1 MQENLNILW
10 SQCQQILRDNLS
22 QSAYQT
28 WFASVNAIQWENNLL
43 VLQVRSQ
50 FIVDY
55 IEDNYLDLLS
65 RVLRKVFG
73 ANVRLEYRVMMAGSS
88 VDIPSDNIKLQNA
101 APIAPMVQGMAP
113 IRNDWES
120 HLNQQYTFSNY
131 IKGEPNK
138 LARAA
143 AVEIAKNPG
152 KTIFNPLFLFGG
164 SGVGKTHLANAIGNE
179 VCALN
184 PNARVLY
191 VSANTFKLQFQDAV
205 NHNRVP
211 DFLMFYQSVD
221 VLIVDDIQ
229 YFADL
234 KGTQD
239 TFFQIFNHLQQTHKQ
254 LILTSD
260 RSPMEL
266 RGMQERLLS
275 RFKWGLAAEITR
287 PDYALRKDILAYRL
301 HKDGIKLSDDIVE
314 YIATNVTENV
324 RDLEGVLASL
334 LAYSTL
340 TDSPIDIT
348 LAQTAVGRLVQL
360 QPKTYN
366 PKDIIEIAKYLYG
379 IFGLD
384 FELTLSTRPDDFMGD
399 IELWNEAEANL
410 RSVLDELCGENQYR
424 INEGDGAFYGPK
436 IDIKMKDCLGREWQM
451 GTVQVDFQL
460 PLRFNLSYIDSNGE
474 IVQTI
479 TKIYQD
485 YTGNEHKMFIGK
497 GGTYAGQIP
506 NALATGIIL
515 KGKNPIPEYLK
526 PGHGG
531 AHQPDELLP
540 IDGYIEGI
548 KLLAN
553 ILLNVDE
560 II

>member
-1 MQENLNILW
+1 MNMQENVNILW
-10 SQCQQILRDNLS
+10 SECQQILQDNLS

-28 WFASVNAIQWENNLL
+28 WFAPVEAISWEDNVL

-73 ANVRLEYRVMMAGSS
+73 PNLQLEYRILMAGGSID
-88 VDIPSDNIKLQNA
+88 VPSDARKMRPAIAQNPQMPSSNA
-101 APIAPMVQGMAP
+101 GV
-113 IRNDWES
+113 NEWDS
-120 HLNQQYTFSNY
+120 HLNTQYTFDNFV
-131 IKGEPNK
+131 KGEPNK

-164 SGVGKTHLANAIGNE
+164 SGVGKTHLAYAIGNE
-179 VCALN
+179 VCQLN
-184 PNARVLY
+184 PEARVLY

-221 VLIVDDIQ
+221 LLIVDDIQ

-239 TFFQIFNHLQQTHKQ
+239 TFFQIFNHLQQSHKQ

-266 RGMQERLLS
+266 RGVQDRLLS

-287 PDYALRKDILAYRL
+287 PDYQLRHDILLYRI
-301 HKDGIKLSDDIVE
+301 KRDGVKLSDEIVN
-314 YIATNVTENV
+314 YIATNVTDNV

-340 TDSPIDIT
+340 TDSPINLELT
-348 LAQTAVGRLVQL
+348 QTVVGRLVALHPQA
-360 QPKTYN
+360 YN
-366 PKDIIEIAKYLYG
+366 PKDIIATVCQHLNVAEKVISARTRQREAVRARNIVMYLIKKYTDSSLAQIG
-379 IFGLD
+379 ACVHRDHATVAHSLN
-384 FELTLSTRPDDFMGD
+384 TMDDLMSYD
-399 IELWNEAEANL
+399 AVLRQEVASIERA
-410 RSVLDELCGENQYR
+410 
-424 INEGDGAFYGPK
+424 
-436 IDIKMKDCLGREWQM
+436 LGR
-451 GTVQVDFQL
+451 
-460 PLRFNLSYIDSNGE
+460 
-474 IVQTI
+474 
-479 TKIYQD
+479 
-485 YTGNEHKMFIGK
+485 
-497 GGTYAGQIP
+497 
-506 NALATGIIL
+506 
-515 KGKNPIPEYLK
+515 
-526 PGHGG
+526 
-531 AHQPDELLP
+531 
-540 IDGYIEGI
+540 
-548 KLLAN
+548 
-553 ILLNVDE
+553 
-560 II
+560 

>member
-10 SQCQQILRDNLS
+10 SECQQILRDNLS

-28 WFASVNAIQWENNLL
+28 WFASVDAIQWEDNLL

-55 IEDNYLDLLS
+55 IEDNYLDILS

-73 ANVRLEYRVMMAGSS
+73 PSVRLEYRVMMAGSS
-88 VDIPSDNIKLQNA
+88 VDIPSDNQKIQNASTA
-101 APIAPMVQGMAP
+101 APIGQS
-113 IRNDWES
+113 NTLYKNNWES
-120 HLNQQYTFSNY
+120 HLNVQYTFDNF

-143 AVEIAKNPG
+143 AIEIAKNPG
-152 KTIFNPLFLFGG
+152 RTIFNPLFLFGG

-184 PNARVLY
+184 PEARVLY

-211 DFLMFYQSVD
+211 DFLMFYQSID

-239 TFFQIFNHLQQTHKQ
+239 TFFQIFNHLQQSQKQ

-260 RSPMEL
+260 RCPNEL
-266 RGMQERLLS
+266 RGVQERLLS
-275 RFKWGLAAEITR
+275 RFKWGLAAEVTR

-301 HKDGIKLSDDIVE
+301 HRDGIKLSDDIIE

-340 TDSPIDIT
+340 TDSPVDIT
-348 LAQTAVGRLVQL
+348 LAQTAVSRLVQL
-360 QPKTYN
+360 QPKNFN
-366 PKDIIEIAKYLYG
+366 PNDIMMTVCQQMNISERVITTRSRQREAVRARNVIMYLIKKYTECSLVEIGKIVHRDHATVAHSLNTMDDLMSYDAVLRQEVKSIERA
-379 IFGLD
+379 
-384 FELTLSTRPDDFMGD
+384 
-399 IELWNEAEANL
+399 
-410 RSVLDELCGENQYR
+410 
-424 INEGDGAFYGPK
+424 
-436 IDIKMKDCLGREWQM
+436 LGR
-451 GTVQVDFQL
+451 
-460 PLRFNLSYIDSNGE
+460 
-474 IVQTI
+474 
-479 TKIYQD
+479 
-485 YTGNEHKMFIGK
+485 
-497 GGTYAGQIP
+497 
-506 NALATGIIL
+506 
-515 KGKNPIPEYLK
+515 
-526 PGHGG
+526 
-531 AHQPDELLP
+531 
-540 IDGYIEGI
+540 
-548 KLLAN
+548 
-553 ILLNVDE
+553 
-560 II
+560 

>member
-1 MQENLNILW
+1 MQDNLNILW
-10 SQCQQILRDNLS
+10 GECQQILRDNLS

-28 WFASVNAIQWENNLL
+28 WFASVEAIQWENNLL

-55 IEDNYLDLLS
+55 IEENYLDILS

-73 ANVRLEYRVMMAGSS
+73 ANVRLEYRVLMAGSS
-88 VDIPSDNIKLQNA
+88 VDIPSDTQKIHSTTTGTPLT
-101 APIAPMVQGMAP
+101 QGTTFEA
-113 IRNDWES
+113 RSNWET
-120 HLNQQYTFSNY
+120 HLNTQYTFSNFV
-131 IKGEPNK
+131 KGEPNK

-191 VSANTFKLQFQDAV
+191 VAANTFKLQFQDAV

-211 DFLMFYQSVD
+211 DFLMFYQSID

-301 HKDGIKLSDDIVE
+301 HKDGIKLSEDIVE

-334 LAYSTL
+334 LAYATL

-360 QPKTYN
+360 HPKTFD
-366 PKDIIEIAKYLYG
+366 PKDIVDTVCQQMNVSERIITARTRQREAVRARNIIMYLIKKYTDSSLAEIGKQVHRDHATVAHSLAQMEDLMSYDAVLRQEVATIERA
-379 IFGLD
+379 
-384 FELTLSTRPDDFMGD
+384 
-399 IELWNEAEANL
+399 
-410 RSVLDELCGENQYR
+410 
-424 INEGDGAFYGPK
+424 
-436 IDIKMKDCLGREWQM
+436 LGR
-451 GTVQVDFQL
+451 
-460 PLRFNLSYIDSNGE
+460 
-474 IVQTI
+474 
-479 TKIYQD
+479 
-485 YTGNEHKMFIGK
+485 
-497 GGTYAGQIP
+497 
-506 NALATGIIL
+506 
-515 KGKNPIPEYLK
+515 
-526 PGHGG
+526 
-531 AHQPDELLP
+531 
-540 IDGYIEGI
+540 
-548 KLLAN
+548 
-553 ILLNVDE
+553 
-560 II
+560 

>member
-1 MQENLNILW
+1 MNMQANVNILW
-10 SQCQQILRDNLS
+10 SECQQILQDNLS

-28 WFASVNAIQWENNLL
+28 WFAPVEAISWEDNVL

-73 ANVRLEYRVMMAGSS
+73 PNLQLEYRILMAGGSID
-88 VDIPSDNIKLQNA
+88 VPSDARKMRPAIAQNPQMPSSNA
-101 APIAPMVQGMAP
+101 GV
-113 IRNDWES
+113 NEWDS
-120 HLNQQYTFSNY
+120 HLNTQYTFDNFV
-131 IKGEPNK
+131 KGEPNK

-164 SGVGKTHLANAIGNE
+164 SGVGKTHLAYAIGNE
-179 VCALN
+179 VCQLN
-184 PNARVLY
+184 PEARVLY

-221 VLIVDDIQ
+221 LLIVDDIQ

-239 TFFQIFNHLQQTHKQ
+239 TFFQIFNHLQQSHKQ

-266 RGMQERLLS
+266 RGVQDRLLS

-287 PDYALRKDILAYRL
+287 PDYQLRHDILLYRI
-301 HKDGIKLSDDIVE
+301 KRDGVKLSDEIVN
-314 YIATNVTENV
+314 YIATNVTDNV

-340 TDSPIDIT
+340 TDSPINLELT
-348 LAQTAVGRLVQL
+348 QTVVGRLVALHPQA
-360 QPKTYN
+360 YN
-366 PKDIIEIAKYLYG
+366 PKDIIATVCQHLNVAEKVISARTRQREAVRARNIVMYLIKKYTDSSLAQIG
-379 IFGLD
+379 ACVHRDHATVAHSLN
-384 FELTLSTRPDDFMGD
+384 TMDDLMSYD
-399 IELWNEAEANL
+399 AVLRQEVASIERA
-410 RSVLDELCGENQYR
+410 
-424 INEGDGAFYGPK
+424 
-436 IDIKMKDCLGREWQM
+436 LGR
-451 GTVQVDFQL
+451 
-460 PLRFNLSYIDSNGE
+460 
-474 IVQTI
+474 
-479 TKIYQD
+479 
-485 YTGNEHKMFIGK
+485 
-497 GGTYAGQIP
+497 
-506 NALATGIIL
+506 
-515 KGKNPIPEYLK
+515 
-526 PGHGG
+526 
-531 AHQPDELLP
+531 
-540 IDGYIEGI
+540 
-548 KLLAN
+548 
-553 ILLNVDE
+553 
-560 II
+560 

>member
-1 MQENLNILW
+1 MQDNLNILW
-10 SQCQQILRDNLS
+10 SECQQILRDNLS

-28 WFASVNAIQWENNLL
+28 WFASVDAIQWDNNLL

-55 IEDNYLDLLS
+55 IEENYLDILS

-73 ANVRLEYRVMMAGSS
+73 ANVRLEYRVLMAGSS
-88 VDIPSDNIKLQNA
+88 VDIPSDAQKIQSFA
-101 APIAPMVQGMAP
+101 PAPIMQSGFEV
-113 IRNDWES
+113 RNSWES
-120 HLNQQYTFSNY
+120 HLNTQYTFSNFV
-131 IKGEPNK
+131 KGEPNK

-191 VSANTFKLQFQDAV
+191 VAANTFKLQFQDAV

-211 DFLMFYQSVD
+211 DFLMFYQSID

-287 PDYALRKDILAYRL
+287 PDYMLRKDILTYRL
-301 HKDGIKLSDDIVE
+301 HKDGIKLSEDIVE

-340 TDSPIDIT
+340 TDSPIDIA

-360 QPKTYN
+360 HPTTYN
-366 PKDIIEIAKYLYG
+366 PKDIIDTVCQKLNISERIIVARSRHREAVRARNIIMYLIKKYTDCSMAEIGKQVHRDHA
-379 IFGLD
+379 
-384 FELTLSTRPDDFMGD
+384 TVAHSLSQMDDLMSYD
-399 IELWNEAEANL
+399 AVLRQEVASIERA
-410 RSVLDELCGENQYR
+410 
-424 INEGDGAFYGPK
+424 
-436 IDIKMKDCLGREWQM
+436 LGR
-451 GTVQVDFQL
+451 
-460 PLRFNLSYIDSNGE
+460 
-474 IVQTI
+474 
-479 TKIYQD
+479 
-485 YTGNEHKMFIGK
+485 
-497 GGTYAGQIP
+497 
-506 NALATGIIL
+506 
-515 KGKNPIPEYLK
+515 
-526 PGHGG
+526 
-531 AHQPDELLP
+531 
-540 IDGYIEGI
+540 
-548 KLLAN
+548 
-553 ILLNVDE
+553 
-560 II
+560 